1 MPNQE
6 LFAIQA
12 VKVPRHAELV
22 IYAFMM
28 STLKN
33 LVIMIAVRD
42 FLLIRQL
49 PFSEAVDKFKL
60 LRIHV

>member
-6 LFAIQA
+6 LFAIQT

-33 LVIMIAVRD
+33 LVIMIAVRL

-49 PFSEAVDKFKL
+49 PFSEAVD
-60 LRIHV
+60 